1 MTSAVQPQSNT
12 RPQWTTWTQLSL
24 DSLRVPYWVV
34 ALALGVIVFAGQ
46 VIERSLSGP
55 LSDLLDPGILAFR
68 LALPVLTVYML
79 LALKT
84 LKTSA
89 LPILADVRP
98 AVQIDD
104 ATFDQHVRHML
115 HTSRRVEAILAGASL
130 AIVIAWFFLFRLP
143 LPLMSKTYMYLPSN
157 LLQAL
162 VILASYVIVGWAGL
176 SLVYSSIRFGRGL
189 GKLTESPLAVN
200 VFDPDNLLG
209 FGRLSLRHSLTVAAT
224 ILLLVIPLGTPT
236 EPAEYAVLL
245 LASMA
250 SLSVLIFPLWGV
262 HKQMARAR
270 EVAAGRISGELA
282 ECQKHLLTAPT
293 LDTPLLSDL
302 TDRSDKLLSLRSTIY
317 RSPTWPFRSMPS
329 IVRVV
334 LASMSPFLVF
344 IVNEIIRT
352 YLLPMFGVR

>member
-1 MTSAVQPQSNT
+1 MTSAAPTETTAELRWKS
-12 RPQWTTWTQLSL
+12 WTLLIL

-34 ALALGVIVFAGQ
+34 ALLLGAVVFAGQ

-55 LSDLLDPGILAFR
+55 LSELLVPGVLAFR

-79 LALKT
+79 LALKA
-84 LKTSA
+84 LKTSS
-89 LPILADVRP
+89 LPMLADVRP

-115 HTSRRVEAILAGASL
+115 HTSRRAEAILAGAAL
-130 AIVIAWFFLFRLP
+130 AVVIAWFFLFRLP

-157 LLQAL
+157 PLQVL

-176 SLVYSSIRFGRGL
+176 TLVYSSIHFGRGL
-189 GKLTESPLAVN
+189 GKLTERPLAVN
-200 VFDPDNLLG
+200 VFDPDDLLG
-209 FGRLSLRHSLTVAAT
+209 FGRLSLRHSLTVAVT
-224 ILLLVIPLGTPT
+224 ILLLVVPLGAPT
-236 EPAEYAVLL
+236 KPAEYAVLL

-250 SLSVLIFPLWGV
+250 SLSALIFPLWGV

-270 EVAAGRISGELA
+270 AVAAGRISGELA
-282 ECQKHLLTAPT
+282 ECHKQLLTAAT

-302 TDRSDKLLSLRSTIY
+302 TDRSDKLQSLRSTIY

-334 LASMSPFLVF
+334 LASLSPFLVF

-352 YLLPMFGVR
+352 YLLPLFGVR